1 MAEERAQR
9 RLAAILAADVVGYS
23 RLMEQD
29 EDGTLAALAARRKA
43 ILEPLFAKYRGRVVR
58 LMGDGTLAEFASAVD
73 AVQCAVEIQKTM
85 KEANATLPEDR
96 AIVLRVGLNLGDVVV
111 EDSDLYGD
119 GVNVAARLEAMA
131 EPGGICLSAAI
142 HQQVER
148 LLPFAFRDLGDQA
161 LKNIAR
167 PVRVF
172 CIAIDDGAGGVSRT
186 WTPTGPTSSAQ
197 SKPSVAVLPLT
208 NMSGDPE
215 QEYFSDGITEDI
227 ITELSRN
234 RSLVVIARHS
244 SFAFRGKAT
253 GVQQIG
259 RELGANYV
267 LEGSVRK
274 LHDRI
279 RLNVQLIDATT
290 GNHVWSERYDRDL
303 RDLFFVQDEI
313 VATIVATLS
322 MQVLTAAIEQTR
334 HKPPSDWR
342 AYDHVL
348 MGAWKWEQ
356 DPSSEENLIKAMAL
370 FQRAIEMDPLYAR
383 AYAWVAVCYNRLAKY
398 ANRGDHNEYA
408 KARRMCREY
417 AEKALSL
424 DSSDSMALRV
434 LGWSYIWSGRF
445 TEGER
450 LFERAYAMDP
460 HLTYVAMTYVTALV
474 YLGKPEQAIA
484 LAETTIRQDP
494 RHRESC
500 LYDLAEAC
508 FFSRRNSDAVAVFDR
523 LTDENLS
530 ENRAVVVAAYAY
542 ADRLDQA
549 HCHAQR
555 YIDELRAN
563 WKGNSSADL
572 AEHLTWE
579 FQYFHPQRRPEDAR
593 YLQDGL
599 RKAGLPA

>member
-29 EDGTLAALAARRKA
+29 EAGTMAALAGQRKA
-43 ILEPLFAKYRGRVVR
+43 IFEPLFAKYRGRVIR
-58 LMGDGTLAEFASAVD
+58 LMGDGTLAEFVSAVD
-73 AVQCAVEIQKTM
+73 AVQCAVEIQKAV
-85 KEANATLPEDR
+85 KEANAPLPADR
-96 AIVLRVGLNLGDVVV
+96 AIVLRVGLNLGDVIV
-111 EDSDLYGD
+111 EDGDLYGD

-131 EPGGICLSAAI
+131 DPGGICLSAAI

-167 PVRVF
+167 PVRVY
-172 CIAIDDGAGGVSRT
+172 CIAVDNGGKGAPRT
-186 WTPTGPTSSAQ
+186 GIPTGPTFSAQ
-197 SKPSVAVLPLT
+197 SKSSVAVLPLT
-208 NMSGDPE
+208 NMSGDPK

-234 RSLVVIARHS
+234 RSLVVVARHS
-244 SFAFRGKAT
+244 SFAFRDKAIPI
-253 GVQQIG
+253 QQIG
-259 RELGANYV
+259 RELGADYV

-274 LHDRI
+274 LRHRV

-290 GNHVWSERYDRDL
+290 GRHVWAERYDRDL
-303 RDLFFVQDEI
+303 QNLFSVQDEI

-322 MQVLTAAIEQTR
+322 MQVLTSAIDQTR
-334 HKPPSDWR
+334 RKPPVDWR
-342 AYDHVL
+342 AYDFVL
-348 MGAWKWEQ
+348 MGAWTWEQ
-356 DPSSEENLIKAMAL
+356 NPSSEENLIKAMGL
-370 FQRAIEMDPLYAR
+370 FQKAIEMDPHYAR

-398 ANRGDHNEYA
+398 ANRGNRDGYVR
-408 KARRMCREY
+408 ARSMCREH

-424 DSSDSMALRV
+424 DPSDSMALRV

-460 HLTYVAMTYVTALV
+460 HLAYVAMTYVTALV
-474 YLGKPEQAIA
+474 YLGKPDQAIT
-484 LAETTIRQDP
+484 LAEATIRQDP
-494 RHRESC
+494 RYRESC
-500 LYDLAEAC
+500 LYDLAEAY
-508 FFSRRNSDAVAVFDR
+508 FFGRRNNDAIALLDG
-523 LTDENLS
+523 LTDEHLS

-549 HCHAQR
+549 HYHAQR
-555 YIDELRAN
+555 YVDELRAN
-563 WKGNSSADL
+563 WKGNPSADL
-572 AEHLTWE
+572 AEHLRWE
-579 FQYFHPQRRPEDAR
+579 FEYFHPQRRPGDAT
-593 YLQDGL
+593 YLREGL
-599 RKAGLPA
+599 RKAALPA